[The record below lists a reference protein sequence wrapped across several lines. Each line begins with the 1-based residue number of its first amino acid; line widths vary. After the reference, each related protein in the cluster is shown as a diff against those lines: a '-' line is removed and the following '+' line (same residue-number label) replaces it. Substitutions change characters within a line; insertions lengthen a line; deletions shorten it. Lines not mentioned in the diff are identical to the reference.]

1 MNSIQKL
8 RNELQ
13 VTKEIL
19 ESSKFE
25 ASNLAKELKD
35 TGKSYEEFMSKGL
48 KLQDEFQKANKS

>member
-35 TGKSYEEFMSKGL
+35 TRKPYEEFMFKGL